1 MGDVLQA
8 KVVDLLNGLSQGIG
22 KYGPE
27 ALDLMLQG
35 VYWHSLFSLIIG
47 GVLFAAFLVLLVV
60 FFKKTFPWAIQHDVS
75 DECGSFAVMVNGVA
89 GIAAL
94 VVSLCLLFNIWNWI
108 GVYSPKVALAH
119 QIIEMMTGSK

>member
-35 VYWHSLFSLIIG
+35 VYWHSLFSLVIG
-47 GVLFAAFLVLLVV
+47 GVLLAVFVVQLVV
-60 FFKKTFPWAIQHDVS
+60 FFKKTMPWACRDDVS
-75 DECGSFAVMVNGVA
+75 DEAGSLAVTINGFVGLA
-89 GIAAL
+89 VL
-94 VVSLCLLFNIWNWI
+94 VVSSCLLFNIWNWI

-119 QIIEMMTGSK
+119 QIIEMLTGSK